1 MIIKKLVLHNFGIY
15 AGTNKFTFDGN
26 KNVVLIGGM
35 NGRGKTTILEAV
47 LLALY
52 GRNSFAYTESK
63 FQSYS
68 RYLDSYVNRADG
80 TCQAYVTLDFEMDGS
95 RYIVKRSWE
104 GNKRRINDNIEVRQ
118 DDKTNEFLTENWV
131 MFIENLLPSG
141 LSNFFFFDGEKI
153 AELAA
158 DSTDEKL
165 KESIKA
171 LLGIEVLESLD
182 RNLEKLMQKSGK
194 EKNKVYKEEVSY
206 ELKKAKEGAEQ
217 RLRDLDNKIHRLEDE
232 LVVADKKIEQARIEY
247 ISKGG
252 DIFEKKEEYY
262 KKRSELAAKQSQ
274 QKEQL
279 LDTAA
284 SELPLVLVRDL
295 LEEMKRSVKKEREAR
310 ENNVALKRIQEFYS
324 SYKLD
329 SNSGDLDDFIQYMT
343 DMTNKS
349 DKDMVYNLSDASW
362 LQLVQLCEG
371 KLDRRIVD
379 TNHLFEL
386 CNDTQQEIEST
397 DSLLSVEIDEEKIGK
412 IYKKIIKLEHD
423 KSKKEVELDEYKRER
438 PHINNAQIKA
448 NTEFSRYVEGMLK
461 KLETSDD
468 YGRIVKY
475 SHLATSV
482 LSEYKVK
489 LQEKKIGKLADA
501 MTQCYKQLA
510 NKKGMIVRIE
520 MDPVSLDLKYLNDKK
535 EEIPKERLS
544 AGEKQLMVVSL
555 LWALANCSSRKLPVI
570 IDTPLSRLD
579 SKHRMA
585 LIKTYFPNAS
595 DQTIILSTDSEI
607 YGKYYSALKKN
618 VGNEYTLNYDDETM
632 STTIQTGYRWE
643 DEQ

>member
-104 GNKRRINDNIEVRQ
+104 GNKRRINDNIEVWQ

-194 EKNKVYKEEVSY
+194 EKNQVYKEEVSY

-343 DMTNKS
+343 DMTNKL
-349 DKDMVYNLSDASW
+349 DKNMVYNLSDASW

-618 VGNEYTLNYDDETM
+618 VGNEYTLNYNDETM

>member
-104 GNKRRINDNIEVRQ
+104 GNKRRINDIIEVWQ

-618 VGNEYTLNYDDETM
+618 VGNEYTLNYNDETM